1 MRVIQTIQSP
11 VLDAGRPVEVVFYT
25 GDDRAAAIA
34 AAASASVV
42 TDNQYYKILSVR
54 TEFDG

>member
-1 MRVIQTIQSP
+1 MKVIQTIQSQ
-11 VLDAGRPVEVVFYT
+11 VIDAGREVEVVFYT

-34 AAASASVV
+34 AAAQASVV

-54 TEFDG
+54 TEF

>member
-1 MRVIQTIQSP
+1 MRVIQTIQSQ
-11 VLDAGRPVEVVFYT
+11 VIDAGQAVEVVFYT

-34 AAASASVV
+34 AAAQASVV

-54 TEFDG
+54 TEF